1 MINLSTIKRAGEL
14 YASNALARYIKEAPG
29 KGGMSPGQLAFHES
43 KNQLRLLIAGNQVG
57 KTRAVA
63 AECWLHALGSHPF
76 RPTEPPPTTGWILC
90 ANLKAGW
97 RNFSA
102 KLREIEPPG
111 VLHPHTIYDSARG
124 YTYRGSKM
132 LRLNTGSLM
141 VGKSGSQEMMA
152 LAGATIDY
160 LAVDELPKR
169 GHFGEARSRVA
180 VNNAPIFMGFT
191 PIGRPAEWLRDWVE
205 GNPDDGSPPMED
217 GWDIHRI
224 KLSAANCPHRTPES
238 IEKQIKSY
246 GPWEMAQRVEGA
258 WSGVT
263 VDRWISFSEENVF
276 SDVPTGI
283 QSLGLGWDHGE
294 QPGSSICYLVGWDS
308 ERLWVLDEY
317 VSKERNTPADEA
329 RQIIHMLKQWNVE
342 PWQID
347 EARGDSNS
355 AGRLGLGFSVNQL
368 LERGFAKAL
377 GSARPPFSIQ
387 VPYKGPG
394 SVRARAR
401 MISSACV
408 EGRFMVHEGCGNLI
422 STLRH
427 WRGETAGDL
436 KHAFDAVGY
445 IAECYLTESLEG
457 STFLII

>member
-1 MINLSTIKRAGEL
+1 MINLSAIKKAGEL
-14 YASNALARYIKEAPG
+14 YNSNNLARYVKEAPG
-29 KGGMSPGQLAFHES
+29 FGGMSPGQRKFHHS
-43 KNQLRLLIAGNQVG
+43 KKQLRLLIAGNQVG

-76 RPTEPPPTTGWILC
+76 RETTPPPTTGWILC

-102 KLREIEPPG
+102 KLREIQPPG

-132 LRLNTGSLM
+132 LRLKCDSVLI
-141 VGKSGSQEMMA
+141 GKSGSQEMMA

-160 LAVDELPKR
+160 LAIDELPKR

-191 PIGRPAEWLRDWVE
+191 PIGRPAEWLRDWVD
-205 GNPDDGSPPMED
+205 GNPDTGEPAMEPE
-217 GWDIHRI
+217 WDIHRI
-224 KLSAANCPHRTPES
+224 KLNAENCPHRTAES
-238 IEKQIKSY
+238 IETQIRAY
-246 GPWEMAQRVEGA
+246 GPWERAQRVDGA
-258 WSGVT
+258 WSGIT
-263 VDRWISFSEENVF
+263 VDRWISFSEENIF
-276 SDVPTGI
+276 TEIPTGI
-283 QSLGLGWDHGE
+283 QKLGLGWDHGE
-294 QPGSSICYLVGWDS
+294 QPGSSVCYLVAWDGI
-308 ERLWVLDEY
+308 RLYVLDEY
-317 VSKERNTPADEA
+317 VSQERNTPFEEA
-329 RQIIHMLKQWNVE
+329 KHILKMLKSWNIE

-377 GSARPPFSIQ
+377 NSARPPFAIH

-394 SVRARAR
+394 SIRARAR
-401 MISSACV
+401 MLSSACV
-408 EGRFMVHEGCGNLI
+408 EGTFMVNEGCG
-422 STLRH
+422 
-427 WRGETAGDL
+427 
-436 KHAFDAVGY
+436 
-445 IAECYLTESLEG
+445 
-457 STFLII
+457 

>member
-1 MINLSTIKRAGEL
+1 MINISQIKRAADL
-14 YASNALARYIKEAPG
+14 YSSNNLAKYVKEAAG
-29 KGGMSPGQLAFHES
+29 KGGMSPGQQRFHKSQET
-43 KNQLRLLIAGNQVG
+43 LRLLIAGNQVG

-63 AECWLHALGSHPF
+63 AECWFYATSSHPF
-76 RPTEPPPTTGWILC
+76 RPTEPPPTVGWILC
-90 ANLKAGW
+90 ADLKAGW

-111 VLHPHTIYDSARG
+111 VLHPHTVYDSGRG

-132 LRLNTGSLM
+132 LRLNSGSLM
-141 VGKSGSQEMMA
+141 IGKSGSQEQMA
-152 LAGATIDY
+152 LAGATIDF

-191 PIGRPAEWLRDWVE
+191 PIGRPAEWLRDWVD
-205 GNPDDGSPPMED
+205 GNPDTGEPAKEPD
-217 GWDIHRI
+217 WDIHRI
-224 KLSAANCPHRTPES
+224 KLNPENCPHRTAES
-238 IEKQIKSY
+238 IEKQIAGY
-246 GPWEMAQRVEGA
+246 GPWERAQRVEGA

-276 SDVPTGI
+276 SEIPTGI
-283 QSLGLGWDHGE
+283 ESLGLGWDHGE
-294 QPGSSICYLVGWDS
+294 QPGSSVCYLVAYGSD
-308 ERLWVLDEY
+308 RLWVLDAY
-317 VSKERNTPADEA
+317 VSEDRNTPAEEA
-329 RQIIHMLKQWNVE
+329 RHILQMLKSWNIDA
-342 PWQID
+342 WQID

-368 LERGFAKAL
+368 LERGFAKAM

-408 EGRFMVHEGCGNLI
+408 EGRFMVHEGCTHLI

-427 WRGETAGDL
+427 WRGETSGDL
-436 KHAFDAVGY
+436 KHHFDAVGY
-445 IAECYLTESLEG
+445 IAECFLTETLDG
-457 STFLII
+457 SAFLII